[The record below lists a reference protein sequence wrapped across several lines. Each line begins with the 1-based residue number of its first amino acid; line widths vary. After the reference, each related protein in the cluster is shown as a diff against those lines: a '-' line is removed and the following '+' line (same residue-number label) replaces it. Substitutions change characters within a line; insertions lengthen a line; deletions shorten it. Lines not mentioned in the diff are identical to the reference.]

1 MKKLLSRLLL
11 LFLTSCFFFFLL
23 MKCVTH
29 FGWTYFLSS
38 NISFDMT
45 CLYILGNI
53 IFQPLTIFLFVK
65 VSFLRE
71 SLGKLQGYVTALIA
85 SPFLFYIFCLILT
98 TDFYMSWLIM
108 TNIKYFTII
117 VYLSIYSIVIFRVL
131 SYFLGSKK
139 NVLVRVWSRAW
150 C

>member
-71 SLGKLQGYVTALIA
+71 SLGKLHGYVTALIA

-139 NVLVRVWSRAW
+139 NVLVRVWSRA
-150 C
+150 